1 MGIPSYYKRLSGA
14 IKNLVIPHR
23 EPMLAGAVGALLFDF
38 NCMIY
43 QVIRD
48 KALRPFP
55 GYGDEALA
63 VAWENE
69 VCQAIVDYTLKIWR
83 EVGKPAHVFI
93 GIDGV
98 VPMAKIRQQRL
109 RRFKSIWMAKE
120 EETRS
125 IRPIDPNRW
134 DTNAIT
140 PGTAFMER
148 LGARLRQLCTVQGW
162 TLSDASEPGEGEQK
176 CMEFWRKGLGQGD
189 VVIYGL
195 DADLIL
201 LCLLTRQM
209 LGDSRGVWLFREATE
224 WESGSVGGQS
234 GSVGGQG
241 GQAPFMRFSVNVLS
255 DSLVPKGANPLA
267 WTLDYVAAM
276 SLLGNDFVPHSLS
289 IKIRDNGHQL
299 LQAGLRRIHDAGHS
313 LVCNSGSLT
322 YNLNSLNEL
331 IRPWATDEEQMLL
344 NAIKH
349 KGQRVNYE
357 DWNLL
362 PTVWRAE
369 ENLLCVER
377 GVLHDDWRSR
387 MYSEWFGKGVTA
399 AMVCKKY
406 CEGLQWI
413 LDYYTGQKPV
423 DPLWVYPWSLPP
435 SWSDLVFNQ
444 SIFPTTWS
452 IPAEPLK
459 PQEQLAMVLPLESW
473 HFLRDAGLR
482 DLPTKAPQFWPNG
495 YSFFSAGRFFLWECE
510 PEIPLLYLPV
520 VRAGGI

>member
-23 EPMLAGAVGALLFDF
+23 TAGAVGAVGALLFDF

-83 EVGKPAHVFI
+83 EVGKPVKVFI

-176 CMEFWRKGLGQGD
+176 CMEFWRKGLGVGQGD
-189 VVIYGL
+189 IVIYGL

-224 WESGSVGGQS
+224 WEGGGQS
-234 GSVGGQG
+234 SSVG

-255 DSLVPKGANPLA
+255 DTLVPKGTDTLA

-299 LQAGLRRIHDAGHS
+299 LQAGLRRIHTAGHS
-313 LVCNSGSLT
+313 LICKRDGSLT
-322 YNLNSLNEL
+322 YDVSGLHEL

-362 PTVWRAE
+362 PTVWRVE

-377 GVLHDDWRSR
+377 GVLHTDWRSR
-387 MYSEWFGKGVTA
+387 MYGEWFGAGITA
-399 AMVCKKY
+399 TMVCEKY

-413 LDYYTGQKPV
+413 VDYYTAQKPV

-435 SWSDLVFNQ
+435 SWSDLLSHQSVFPSRWN
-444 SIFPTTWS
+444 IPT
-452 IPAEPLK
+452 ELLK
-459 PQEQLAMVLPLESW
+459 PQEQLAMVLPKESW
-473 HFLRDAGLR
+473 HFLRDQRLR
-482 DLPTKAPQFWPNG
+482 DLPTKAPQFWPSG

-510 PEIPLLYLPV
+510 PEIPLLYLSV
-520 VRAGGI
+520 LRVL